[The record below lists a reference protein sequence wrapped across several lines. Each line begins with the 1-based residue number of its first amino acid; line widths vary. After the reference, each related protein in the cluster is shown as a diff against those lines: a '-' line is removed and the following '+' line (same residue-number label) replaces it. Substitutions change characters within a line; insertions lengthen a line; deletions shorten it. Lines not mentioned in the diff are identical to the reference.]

1 MTRRHWLYLVGA
13 VVLLAGVLVWA
24 FRPQPVPVEAA
35 EVRSGRFELAIEE
48 DGKTRVR
55 ERYVVSAPLAGRLAR
70 ITLKA
75 GDAVKAGMPVATLW
89 PSAPAMI
96 DARTF
101 RELNE
106 RVGAAEAGWQ
116 QARANVARE
125 EAALEKAQT
134 DLARQQKLQEE
145 GFVSPS
151 ALDQAQLS
159 VRVQAKALEAARFA
173 RDGAAHD
180 VAQARAALMRA
191 QEGAAIKRPGSA
203 WPIVSPVD
211 GRVLRVLQESESVV
225 ALGAPL
231 VEVADPRDLEVVI
244 DVLSTEGARIA
255 DGARVELDAGAGLRL
270 QGRVRRVEPA
280 AFTKVSAL
288 GVEEQRVNVIVDLV
302 TPAEQWQGGGALS
315 CTRRVRRGLGRVRDS
330 RHASRAARG
339 QDRRPRAVAGLG
351 VERAGGGRAG
361 HRLPQRPP
369 DRRRTH
375 QGRPRARETLTHS
388 PVPARHRAE
397 RSPGCALPLRC
408 RFSARQ
414 RPATAGAVRYIFRS
428 VGRAR
433 RSR

>member
-70 ITLKA
+70 ITLKP

-125 EAALEKAQT
+125 EASLEKAQT
-134 DLARQQKLQEE
+134 DLARQQKLQGE

-255 DGARVELDAGAGLRL
+255 GGARVELDAGAGLRL

-302 TPAEQWQGGGALS
+302 TPAEQWQALGDQFRVDARIIVLEQAAATVVPVAAFFRAPGAS
-315 CTRRVRRGLGRVRDS
+315 GEDWAVFVIRGTR
-330 RHASRAARG
+330 AEQRAVKIGARG
-339 QDRRPRAVAGLG
+339 PLQAWVSSGLVAG
-351 VERAGGGRAG
+351 ERVIVYPSDRLTDGGRIK
-361 HRLPQRPP
+361 
-369 DRRRTH
+369 
-375 QGRPRARETLTHS
+375 
-388 PVPARHRAE
+388 V
-397 RSPGCALPLRC
+397 
-408 RFSARQ
+408 
-414 RPATAGAVRYIFRS
+414 VR
-428 VGRAR
+428 GRATP
-433 RSR
+433 

>member
-125 EAALEKAQT
+125 EASLEKAQT
-134 DLARQQKLQEE
+134 DLARQQKLQGE

-159 VRVQAKALEAARFA
+159 MRVQAKALEAARFA

-225 ALGAPL
+225 PLGAPL
-231 VEVADPRDLEVVI
+231 VEVADPHDLEVVI

-255 DGARVELDAGAGLRL
+255 GGARVELDAGAGLRL
-270 QGRVRRVEPA
+270 QGRVRHVEPA

-302 TPAEQWQGGGALS
+302 TPAEQWQALGDQFRVDARIIVLEQSAVTVVPVAALFRTPGA
-315 CTRRVRRGLGRVRDS
+315 TAEDWAVFVIRG
-330 RHASRAARG
+330 ARAEQRAVKVNARG
-339 QDRRPRAVAGLG
+339 PLQASVSSGLAAGEQVIVYPSDRLAD
-351 VERAGGGRAG
+351 GGRIK
-361 HRLPQRPP
+361 
-369 DRRRTH
+369 
-375 QGRPRARETLTHS
+375 
-388 PVPARHRAE
+388 V
-397 RSPGCALPLRC
+397 
-408 RFSARQ
+408 
-414 RPATAGAVRYIFRS
+414 VR
-428 VGRAR
+428 GRATP
-433 RSR
+433 